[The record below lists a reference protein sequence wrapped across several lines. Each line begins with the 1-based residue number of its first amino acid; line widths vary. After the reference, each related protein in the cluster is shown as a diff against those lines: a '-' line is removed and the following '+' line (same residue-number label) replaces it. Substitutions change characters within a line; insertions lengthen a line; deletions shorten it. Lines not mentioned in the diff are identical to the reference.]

1 MKRSTII
8 VSSLKYTL
16 DMTDV
21 FTDERDLDVL
31 VVGAGFSGVHL
42 LHQLRQAGL
51 SAVLV
56 EAGSSPGGIWHWNC
70 YPGARVDSHVPMYEY
85 SDRDVWD
92 DWYWDERFPDWR
104 ALRRYFD
111 HVIDRWDL
119 RDAMRFDT
127 RVTGGHFEESDAR
140 WSIELSRGA
149 ALRAR
154 HIVFCTGFAAKPHVP
169 ELPGIA
175 AFRGDRHHTAQWP
188 QSGVDLEGRRVGV
201 IGTGASGVQV
211 IQEAAGTAEH
221 LTVFQRTPILAL
233 PMQQRSMGRDLQ
245 DEAKREYPARFA
257 ARRLT
262 NSGFDF
268 PERGGAFDVDE
279 HDRQSIFEELW
290 AAGGLSFWAGN
301 FSDVLIDERA
311 NREAYDFWRDKVR
324 ARIDDPAIAELLA
337 PTEPPHPFG
346 VKRPSLEQSY
356 YEVFNRD
363 DVTLVDL
370 RADPIE
376 EVEPSGIRTATGH
389 HDLDLIVFATG
400 FDAVTGG
407 LAAIDVRG
415 TGGETLAQHW
425 QEGVRTHLGVA
436 CHGFP
441 NLFFLYGPQSP
452 SGFCNGPTCAE
463 VQSEWLTDLL
473 VSLRDG
479 GHARIEA
486 KIDAE
491 TAWREQVEFIASLS
505 LFPRADSWYM
515 GANVPGKRREML
527 NWPGGLQLYLERCRE
542 EAQKGYPG
550 FDLGGPVADTGA
562 GSSS

>member
-1 MKRSTII
+1 MKRSTTI
-8 VSSLKYTL
+8 VSSLKYAHR
-16 DMTDV
+16 MTDV

-42 LHQLRQAGL
+42 LHKLRQAGL

-127 RVTGGHFEESDAR
+127 LVTGGHFEETDAR
-140 WSIELSRGA
+140 WSVELSRGG

-154 HIVFCTGFAAKPHVP
+154 HIVFCTGFASKPHVP
-169 ELPGIA
+169 DLPGIA

-188 QSGVDLEGRRVGV
+188 QSGVDLDGRRVGV

-211 IQEAAGTAEH
+211 IQEAAGPAEH

-233 PMQQRSMGRDLQ
+233 PMQQRSLDRDLQ

-268 PERGGAFDVDE
+268 PERGGTFDVDE
-279 HDRQSIFEELW
+279 QERYSIFEELW
-290 AAGGLSFWAGN
+290 AAGGLSFWAGT

-389 HDLDLIVFATG
+389 HDLDLIVFATD

-425 QEGVRTHLGVA
+425 QDGVRTHLGVA
-436 CHGFP
+436 CQGFP

-486 KIDAE
+486 KTDAE

-527 NWPGGLQLYLERCRE
+527 NWPGGLQLYLEQCRE
-542 EAQKGYPG
+542 EAQNGYPG
-550 FDLGGPVADTGA
+550 FDLGGRDAGNDAGVA
-562 GSSS
+562 S